1 MAVTN
6 PTAQVSPMMAMMG
19 PDVARQ
25 QYELAQNQRYADIL
39 MQQALMEQPQGQMVS
54 GHYVPPS
61 PIQGLGQLLKA
72 YVARRSS
79 DLIPEKQAQLAAA
92 QNAQIQ
98 NMFGLGGGVAPA
110 QARDMALAG
119 GAMQGDVGPTN
130 TNAARMTGVQTGTG
144 SAMPIPAGMDA
155 RTAMMQYMINPQAY
169 ATALS
174 THSTPTEVQKIAAAS
189 GFAPGSPQYQAL
201 MRQNLMKQNY
211 ISPTV
216 VSEGGALVPAGS
228 NMPTYIAPKG
238 GIQTNISPTGQ
249 FSANPIP
256 GYGQATGQIEQF
268 QSFGKRLGEAGA
280 TPASKIDLT
289 TGNTVG
295 TTQADVMG
303 LQGNPYAAQPSPVT
317 EPKSPVVTAIS
328 PVVTRAGEQLNEQ
341 WIKNEL
347 DPARAAGDAARNA
360 MDNIRVLKNIDLT
373 TGFGTDAQKTAAN
386 ILASFGVKEAAKF
399 ATNAQIFESKVY
411 EGLVDTLSKQKGPQ
425 TDKDFTNLQK
435 TYAQLKNTPQA
446 NQFLLDV
453 AEAKAIQDQRKSGYY
468 QKAASMPELRSN
480 LSAITNEWG
489 KISGSIFDVPLTDR
503 AGNTYTLAQR
513 YGIK

>member
-1 MAVTN
+1 MAN
-6 PTAQVSPMMAMMG
+6 PIAQTMNPMQAMLG
-19 PDVARQ
+19 PDITRQ

-39 MQQALMEQPQGQMVS
+39 MQQALQEQPQGQMVS
-54 GHYVPPS
+54 GHYVAPS
-61 PIQGLGQLLKA
+61 PVQGIAQLLKA
-72 YVARRSS
+72 YIGRKAT
-79 DLIPEKQAQLAAA
+79 DLIPEQQSKLAAA
-92 QNAQIQ
+92 QNQQIQ
-98 NMFGLGGGVAPA
+98 NMFGVGGGTTEP

-169 ATALS
+169 ATALA
-174 THSTPTEVQKIAAAS
+174 THSAPSEIQKIAAAS
-189 GFAPGSPQYQAL
+189 GFAPGSPQYQAI
-201 MRQNLMKQNY
+201 MQSNLAKQNY
-211 ISPTV
+211 IAPNI

-228 NMPTYIAPKG
+228 SRPTYIAPKAG
-238 GIQTNISPTGQ
+238 VQTNISPTGQ
-249 FSANPIP
+249 FTSSAIP

-280 TPASKIDLT
+280 TPSAKIDLN

-295 TTQADVMG
+295 TTQAEVMG
-303 LQGNPYAAQPSPVT
+303 LQGNPYAAQPSPVA
-317 EPKSPVVTAIS
+317 EPKAPVVTSIN
-328 PVVTRAGEQLNEQ
+328 PIVTKAGEQLNDQ
-341 WIKNEL
+341 WIKGEFE
-347 DPARAAGDAARNA
+347 PARVAGDAAKSA
-360 MDNIRVLKNIDLT
+360 IDNIRVLKNIDLT

-386 ILASFGVKEAAKF
+386 ILASFGVKDAAKF

-425 TDKDFTNLQK
+425 TDKDFTNIQR
-435 TYAQLKNTPQA
+435 TYANLKNTPQA

-453 AEAKAIQDQRKSGYY
+453 SEAKAIQDQRKSGYY
-468 QKAASMPELRSN
+468 QKAAAMPEVRGN

-489 KISGSIFDVPLTDR
+489 KISGSLFDVPLTDR
-503 AGNTYTLAQR
+503 AGNTYTLGQK
-513 YGIK
+513 YGLK

>member
-1 MAVTN
+1 MSKDVAQMMNPVT
-6 PTAQVSPMMAMMG
+6 AMLG
-19 PDVARQ
+19 PDITRQ
-25 QYELAQNQRYADIL
+25 QYELEQNKRYADIL

-72 YVARRSS
+72 YIARKSS
-79 DLIPEKQAQLAAA
+79 DLIPEQQAKLATAQDEQL
-92 QNAQIQ
+92 QR
-98 NMFGLGGGVAPA
+98 MVGMGKTSTAP

-130 TNAARMTGVQTGTG
+130 TNAARMNAVQAGTG
-144 SAMPIPAGMDA
+144 SAIPLIFNDPMTTYTTLRFGG
-155 RTAMMQYMINPQAY
+155 PQAY
-169 ATALS
+169 AKALVEQQM
-174 THSTPTEVQKIAAAS
+174 PTGDLKTLIAA
-189 GFAPGSPQYQAL
+189 GFRPGTPEFQRAAGQLA
-201 MRQNLMKQNY
+201 NKNAY
-211 ISPTV
+211 IAPTV

-238 GIQTNISPTGQ
+238 GIQTTISPTGQ
-249 FSANPIP
+249 FSSNVIP

-280 TPASKIDLT
+280 TPASKIDLA

-303 LQGNPYAAQPSPVT
+303 LQGNPNVPQTSPVA
-317 EPKSPVVTAIS
+317 EPKPPVVTAIS
-328 PVVTRAGEQLNEQ
+328 PVVTKAGEQLNDQ
-341 WIKNEL
+341 WIKGEFE
-347 DPARAAGDAARNA
+347 PARLAGDAAKSA
-360 MDNIRVLKNIDLT
+360 IDNIRILKNIDLT

-386 ILASFGVKEAAKF
+386 ILATLGVKEANKF

-411 EGLVDTLSKQKGPQ
+411 ESLVDTLSKQKGPQ
-425 TDKDFTNLQK
+425 TDKDFTNIQR

-453 AEAKAIQDQRKSGYY
+453 AEAKALQDQRKSGYY
-468 QKAASMPELRSN
+468 QKAAAMPEVRGN

-489 KISGSIFDVPLTDR
+489 KISGSLFDVPITDR
-503 AGNTYTLAQR
+503 AGNTYTLGQK
-513 YGIK
+513 YGLK